1 VPCRPDN
8 IKIPSLSIV
17 VGLMLVFRNQTA
29 YSRFW
34 NGRCHLNTVT
44 TAVRCLSRQI
54 LVLVPAPTFSGLS
67 SMMSSDSFLP
77 NTSKLSRDS
86 TNGDK
91 LSISGE
97 NVLSPTDQAK
107 TIETV
112 KILIA
117 MLYTIKN
124 HLRAEWGVAL
134 SPGTSLTADGQEAN
148 TDEYKDLLPPGLK
161 GFEHRG
167 LGLTLELACFVEKYI
182 QMGVKKYEQ
191 FLLSRTNTDVI
202 SRKWFHNAASGT
214 MISHLDGLTSA
225 YGSMEVIRLVP
236 IPVAHLQVSIVFP
249 QVQV

>member
-1 VPCRPDN
+1 
-8 IKIPSLSIV
+8 
-17 VGLMLVFRNQTA
+17 
-29 YSRFW
+29 
-34 NGRCHLNTVT
+34 
-44 TAVRCLSRQI
+44 
-54 LVLVPAPTFSGLS
+54 
-67 SMMSSDSFLP
+67 
-77 NTSKLSRDS
+77 
-86 TNGDK
+86 
-91 LSISGE
+91 
-97 NVLSPTDQAK
+97 
-107 TIETV
+107 
-112 KILIA
+112 